1 VDWEHLLALP
11 ATLIL
16 VVAAL
21 LGLVALVSAAG
32 VRRHWRERR
41 RVRGTMRLLL
51 SLVWLML
58 ALLAAGL
65 GLSLR
70 GYRQLTEE
78 APVVAVDAHIQ
89 SPQRWTLVLTW
100 PDGSTREV
108 TLAGDAFRVE
118 AIVLKWKL
126 PALLAGAP
134 PLYRLDRLD
143 GRYEDAAQEREAPRT
158 VIDFD
163 QAGRFDLL
171 TLSKRYPQ
179 WLPELDTVYGS
190 GAFLPLVDEGHYEV
204 SLMRTGA
211 LVARPDAAT
220 AQRLDESLR

>member
-1 VDWEHLLALP
+1 VNWEHLLALP

-21 LGLVALVSAAG
+21 LALIALTSAFGA
-32 VRRHWRERR
+32 RRHWRERR
-41 RVRGTMRLLL
+41 RLQGSMHGLVSVIWLL
-51 SLVWLML
+51 L
-58 ALLAAGL
+58 ALLAALL
-65 GLSLR
+65 GMSLR
-70 GYRQLTEE
+70 GYRKLAEE
-78 APVVAVDAHIQ
+78 VPVVAVDARIQ
-89 SPQRWTLVLTW
+89 SPQRWMLTLTW
-100 PDGSTREV
+100 PDGSTRQV
-108 TLAGDAFRVE
+108 ALAGDAFRVE

-143 GRYEDAAQEREAPRT
+143 GRYDEAAQERDAPRT
-158 VIDFD
+158 LVDFG
-163 QAGRFDLL
+163 QGGAFDLL
-171 TLSKRYPQ
+171 ALRKRYPQ
-179 WLPELDTVYGS
+179 WLPQVDTVYGS

-211 LVARPDAAT
+211 LVARPDEAT